1 MKRFLSPIAFSLLAL
16 AAVPGCNKT
25 PDLSPMKAQA
35 EQLVAQYLPKVQA
48 LTTQLEGLATRA
60 KTLPASL
67 PGVAELNK
75 LIADHQGKLGQIKS
89 LLDNAAAK
97 VTDGVKSGSK
107 EQVAKIVTE
116 LNTDVGASINTITT
130 ELAAATTKLAAIE
143 TSANAALGGEPFATK
158 LSTGFD
164 LTGVAGGIESQ
175 ALAFIADATKP
186 IDETTW
192 FNFDRIS
199 FKTGSAEL
207 ELDKS
212 QAQLTNLVEILKAYP
227 TATIKI
233 GGYTDNTGD
242 AKANLTLSSERA
254 NAVLKA
260 ITAAGIDAGR
270 LSAEGY
276 GSAHPECKT
285 DASEACLAKNRRI
298 AIRFLSK

>member
-1 MKRFLSPIAFSLLAL
+1 MKRFLTPIAFSLLAL
-16 AAVPGCNKT
+16 AAVPACNKT

-48 LTTQLEGLATRA
+48 LTAQLEGLAARA

-75 LIADHQGKLGQIKS
+75 LLADHQGKLGQIKS
-89 LLDNAAAK
+89 LLDGAAAK
-97 VTDGVKSGSK
+97 VTDGIKAGSK
-107 EQVAKIVTE
+107 EQVAKIITE
-116 LNTDVGASINTITT
+116 LGTDVGTSLGTITT
-130 ELAAATTKLAAIE
+130 DL
-143 TSANAALGGEPFATK
+143 TSATSKLEEFERAGVVIGEMSTK
-158 LSTGFD
+158 LSTGFEIKASSMG
-164 LTGVAGGIESQ
+164 LEARVLSFLGNAS
-175 ALAFIADATKP
+175 LP

-192 FNFDRIS
+192 FDFDATS

-207 ELDKS
+207 ELDTS

-233 GGYTDNTGD
+233 GGYTDNQGD
-242 AKANLTLSSERA
+242 AKANLALSSERA

-260 ITAAGIDAGR
+260 ITSAGIDAGR

-276 GSAHPECKT
+276 GAAFPRCET
-285 DASEACLAKNRRI
+285 DTSEECLAQNRRI